1 MTITRIGFFTRVLDD
16 APPAERYR
24 LALAQIERAEQAGF
38 DAVWVA
44 QHHFSEKEGGLPSPL
59 LFLAHAAARTSRV
72 RLGTGIITLPVEQPV
87 RVAEDAAVL
96 DALSGGRLE
105 LGFGS
110 GGTPSSFPA
119 FGTAFEDRREV
130 FDAHLAVVTEALRGG
145 GVAGTENRLYPAAA
159 PLVDRLWEA
168 TFSARGGAAA
178 GARGNGLL
186 LSRTQ
191 PATPE
196 TAGQSLSDIQNR
208 IIDAYLDALP
218 QGAEPRILA
227 SRTAFVADSTAEAR
241 RWAERGLQKFR
252 RVFAA
257 QGLPAADGDL
267 DDLIRASD
275 THLGT
280 PEEVTATLAAD
291 TSLARATEIA
301 FQVHSVDPPHELILR
316 HLDLI
321 ASDVVPALR
330 WGAPLAGAGAR

>member
-1 MTITRIGFFTRVLDD
+1 M
-16 APPAERYR
+16 
-24 LALAQIERAEQAGF
+24 
-38 DAVWVA
+38 
-44 QHHFSEKEGGLPSPL
+44 
-59 LFLAHAAARTSRV
+59 
-72 RLGTGIITLPVEQPV
+72 

-96 DALSGGRLE
+96 DALSGGRVE

-119 FGTAFEDRREV
+119 VRHRPSTLGARCTTRTSRSSR
-130 FDAHLAVVTEALRGG
+130 EALRGG
-145 GVAGTENRLYPAAA
+145 GDRRHRQPAL
-159 PLVDRLWEA
+159 P
-168 TFSARGGAAA
+168 RGGAARRPPL
-178 GARGNGLL
+178 GGDVLRARRRRGRRARQRAAALAH
-186 LSRTQ
+186 
-191 PATPE
+191 PAARRRRPPVRR
-196 TAGQSLSDIQNR
+196 LSDIQNR

-218 QGAEPRILA
+218 PGVEPRILA

-252 RVFAA
+252 KVFAA

-280 PEEVTATLAAD
+280 PEEVTETLAAD
-291 TSLARATEIA
+291 TSLARATEVA

-316 HLDLI
+316 HLDLL

-330 WGAPLAGAGAR
+330 WGAPLAAAGAR